1 MRFRFTAILACVAA
15 TIYSS
20 EAKPHNHNAAASH
33 KPNKKVVKKRVK
45 KSLKDI
51 RGGTSPGDEPDF
63 DLDRE
68 LNKLGNGESND
79 AALNGDDSDD
89 DEMSPYSSRPNEADD
104 EVEYGQGS
112 EKGALYDAYNL
123 LHTLAQVRFHFC
135 ISMFILIFE
144 LN

>member
-20 EAKPHNHNAAASH
+20 EAKPHNHNAAAPLKS
-33 KPNKKVVKKRVK
+33 NKKVVKKRVK

-68 LNKLGNGESND
+68 LNKLGTGESND

-89 DEMSPYSSRPNEADD
+89 DDDMSPYSSRPNEADD

-123 LHTLAQVRFHFC
+123 LHTLAQVRFFNY
-135 ISMFILIFE
+135 IYLY
-144 LN
+144 